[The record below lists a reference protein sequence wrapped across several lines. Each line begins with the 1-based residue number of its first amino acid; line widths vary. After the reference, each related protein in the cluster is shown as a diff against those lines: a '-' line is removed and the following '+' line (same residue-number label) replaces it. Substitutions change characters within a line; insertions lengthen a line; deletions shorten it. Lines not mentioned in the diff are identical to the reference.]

1 MYAIA
6 QQMIQSG
13 TNVDQNLT
21 KGMLECLPG
30 ACHSNLPFDPSMF
43 SDPVFRSS
51 MEEAAAAF
59 KVKNANRIVIADDKR
74 TTASV
79 QYTKNGVGSVDG
91 HGGATGGIYD
101 GFVGTKA
108 AMPPNTAVTVLTNT
122 GVTPTHSIVPMPAPR
137 QPLGSSPSARAAGKR
152 PMVHPPTTATT
163 TKPPSTPS
171 NDRTTKA
178 KVFTFS
184 FLSPSV
190 SLPLTLEYLIKGKA
204 NGDSSPPSSN
214 PSHKSRPQ
222 TNSSGSPSNQSKNN
236 SKIWSTSTIE
246 ERERI
251 KEFWLGLGEEER
263 RNLVK
268 IEKDAVLKKMK
279 EQQKHSC
286 SCAVCGRKRFVIS
299 F

>member
-13 TNVDQNLT
+13 ANDDQNLT

-43 SDPVFRSS
+43 SDPGFRSS

-59 KVKNANRIVIADDKR
+59 KVKNAIADDKR

-79 QYTKNGVGSVDG
+79 QYTNNGVGSVGG
-91 HGGATGGIYD
+91 HGGATGGIHD
-101 GFVGTKA
+101 GSLGTKA
-108 AMPPNTAVTVLTNT
+108 AVPPNTAVTVLTNT
-122 GVTPTHSIVPMPAPR
+122 GVTPTHSTIPMPATR
-137 QPLGSSPSARAAGKR
+137 QPPGSSPSARAAGKR

-163 TKPPSTPS
+163 TKPPSNTS

-178 KVFTFS
+178 KVFT
-184 FLSPSV
+184 PSSLNSSV
-190 SLPLTLEYLIKGKA
+190 FLPLTLENSIKGKA

-214 PSHKSRPQ
+214 PSHKTRPQ
-222 TNSSGSPSNQSKNN
+222 ANSSGSPSNQSKNN

-263 RNLVK
+263 RSLVK

-286 SCAVCGRKRFVIS
+286 SCAVCGRKRFVVYS
-299 F
+299 